1 MLKYVEPLDW
11 LPTAEELLDSDETPV
26 DNELQELVPTLLK
39 LILAMAWVDRADWF
53 MGIDMGIYYSP
64 DEPPIVPD
72 AFLSI
77 GVESVKSEDL
87 RSSYVLWEEDGVL
100 PLFALE
106 VVSKKYRGE
115 YSTKKVLYEQLGVLY
130 YAVYNARR
138 RRKPTLEVYK
148 LINGAYLPMVG
159 NPIWMP
165 ELGLGLGKEI
175 GIFHSRRREWLFW
188 YDVNGD
194 RYLMPD
200 ERIKQEKARV
210 EEQRQRAEEQQRRVD
225 AEKIRAEAQAQRATQ
240 AEVRANQA
248 ESKAQQAESKA
259 QQAESKAQQAESKAQ
274 QAESKAQ
281 QAESKAQKLADYLRR
296 LGIDPDAIQ

>member
-39 LILAMAWVDRADWF
+39 IILAMAWADRTDWF

-115 YSTKKVLYEQLGVLY
+115 YSTKKALYEQLGVLY
-130 YAVYNARR
+130 YAVYNSRR

-148 LINGAYLPMVG
+148 LINGTYLPMVG

-200 ERIKQEKARV
+200 ELIEQEKTRV
-210 EEQRQRAEEQQRRVD
+210 KA
-225 AEKIRAEAQAQRATQ
+225 AEALVEQVKAQADQAKVRADQ
-240 AEVRANQA
+240 AELRAKQ
-248 ESKAQQAESKA
+248 
-259 QQAESKAQQAESKAQ
+259 
-274 QAESKAQ
+274 
-281 QAESKAQKLADYLRR
+281 LADRLRT
-296 LGIDPDAIQ
+296 LGIDPETLQ

>member
-39 LILAMAWVDRADWF
+39 IILAMAWADRMDWF
-53 MGIDMGIYYSP
+53 MGIDMGLYYSP

-115 YSTKKVLYEQLGVLY
+115 YSTKKALYEQLGVLY
-130 YAVYNARR
+130 YAVYNSRR

-148 LINGAYLPMVG
+148 LINGQYLPVVG

-165 ELGLGLGKEI
+165 ELGLGLGRER

-188 YDVNGD
+188 YDAEGN

-200 ERIKQEKARV
+200 ERIEQEKALV
-210 EEQRQRAEEQQRRVD
+210 EAAKNQTEAAKNQ
-225 AEKIRAEAQAQRATQ
+225 AEAAKNQAEAAKNQAEAAKNQAEAAEAKATQ
-240 AEVRANQA
+240 AESRASQAESRANQ
-248 ESKAQQAESKA
+248 
-259 QQAESKAQQAESKAQ
+259 
-274 QAESKAQ
+274 
-281 QAESKAQKLADYLRR
+281 LADRLRA
-296 LGIDPDAIQ
+296 LGIDPESDD